1 MSLGFRVRR
10 FRFLVDFGLSGR
22 NVKEAVG
29 SKREPA
35 EYGWHFKLID
45 DFVTEIGVS
54 VSQDDFES
62 LIGRLGVRAGF
73 NFPNDRGTVY
83 ARASVL
89 HDFKGEMSS
98 RLDYAGKSRVVEDD
112 LGGTWYEFG
121 LGANFSLTPVPTFM
135 STLNA
140 SMRARWSKT
149 GAATSASD
157 TSSSRLALRE
167 PEGLPV

>member
-1 MSLGFRVRR
+1 MIG
-10 FRFLVDFGLSGR
+10 
-22 NVKEAVG
+22 
-29 SKREPA
+29 
-35 EYGWHFKLID
+35 D

-62 LIGRLGVRAGF
+62 LIGRLCVRAGF

-83 ARASVL
+83 
-89 HDFKGEMSS
+89 DFKGEMSS

>member
-1 MSLGFRVRR
+1 MIG
-10 FRFLVDFGLSGR
+10 
-22 NVKEAVG
+22 
-29 SKREPA
+29 
-35 EYGWHFKLID
+35 D

-83 ARASVL
+83 ARASVF

-112 LGGTWYEFG
+112 LGG
-121 LGANFSLTPVPTFM
+121 ANFSLTPVLTFM

-140 SMRARWSKT
+140 SMRARWSSCNV
-149 GAATSASD
+149 GV
-157 TSSSRLALRE
+157 RH
-167 PEGLPV
+167 VF

>member
-1 MSLGFRVRR
+1 MIG
-10 FRFLVDFGLSGR
+10 
-22 NVKEAVG
+22 
-29 SKREPA
+29 
-35 EYGWHFKLID
+35 D

-83 ARASVL
+83 PRAYVL

>member
-1 MSLGFRVRR
+1 MIG
-10 FRFLVDFGLSGR
+10 
-22 NVKEAVG
+22 
-29 SKREPA
+29 
-35 EYGWHFKLID
+35 D

-89 HDFKGEMSS
+89 HDFKGEMS
-98 RLDYAGKSRVVEDD
+98 SRVVEDD

>member
-1 MSLGFRVRR
+1 MIG
-10 FRFLVDFGLSGR
+10 
-22 NVKEAVG
+22 
-29 SKREPA
+29 
-35 EYGWHFKLID
+35 D

-98 RLDYAGKSRVVEDD
+98 RRVVEDD

>member
-1 MSLGFRVRR
+1 MIG
-10 FRFLVDFGLSGR
+10 
-22 NVKEAVG
+22 
-29 SKREPA
+29 
-35 EYGWHFKLID
+35 D

-112 LGGTWYEFG
+112 LGGTWYEAVG
-121 LGANFSLTPVPTFM
+121 
-135 STLNA
+135 
-140 SMRARWSKT
+140 SK
-149 GAATSASD
+149 
-157 TSSSRLALRE
+157 RE
-167 PEGLPV
+167 PAEYGWHFKLTDELFVEPQAEVT

>member
-1 MSLGFRVRR
+1 MIG
-10 FRFLVDFGLSGR
+10 
-22 NVKEAVG
+22 
-29 SKREPA
+29 
-35 EYGWHFKLID
+35 D

-98 RLDYAGKSRVVEDD
+98 R
-112 LGGTWYEFG
+112 
-121 LGANFSLTPVPTFM
+121 
-135 STLNA
+135 
-140 SMRARWSKT
+140 ARLCGQIPRRRGRSW
-149 GAATSASD
+149 
-157 TSSSRLALRE
+157 RHL
-167 PEGLPV
+167 V

>member
-1 MSLGFRVRR
+1 MIG
-10 FRFLVDFGLSGR
+10 
-22 NVKEAVG
+22 
-29 SKREPA
+29 
-35 EYGWHFKLID
+35 D

-121 LGANFSLTPVPTFM
+121 SLTPVPTFM